1 MSMKDP
7 AKRYEINRK
16 VKAVLTRYAVDLSQ
30 LQFSTSGEVVY
41 LFGNLKKDP
50 KGDFTASQV
59 ETLVKELSAIPEVR
73 DLSFELNNWSLLY
86 EPGFLTIKQKNR

>member
-1 MSMKDP
+1 MKDP

-16 VKAVLTRYAVDLSQ
+16 VKAVLTRHAVDLSQ
-30 LQFSTSGEVVY
+30 LQYSTTGEVVY
-41 LFGNLKKDP
+41 IFGDLKKDP
-50 KGDFTASQV
+50 TGDFTAAQV

-73 DLSFELNNWSLLY
+73 DLSFELNNWNLLY